1 MKRILTITALL
12 LASVISVYATG
23 LAKICSKIEGVT
35 TITITKQMMGLLPK
49 MSESHVS
56 LGPLASKLDQ
66 VEIINAEGDVQLAN
80 VKKCVRKYLR
90 DNPGFSETLSVTDAN
105 EKINLY
111 MQTSESELNEYL
123 VVIEDPDEMTLVLLQ
138 GTLTPA
144 DVSRYTK
151 FGL

>member
-1 MKRILTITALL
+1 
-12 LASVISVYATG
+12 
-23 LAKICSKIEGVT
+23 
-35 TITITKQMMGLLPK
+35 MGLLPK